1 MRSLMLRFMRAPE
14 TKAQLAKVELD
25 AKTGTPAEF
34 AKFVREETARWGR
47 VIREANIRT
56 EQ

>member
-1 MRSLMLRFMRAPE
+1 MNAEVTKFMAAPD

-34 AKFVREETARWGR
+34 AKFVRDETVRWGR
-47 VIREANIRT
+47 VIRDANIRA